1 MIHLNWFTHAEKKK
15 YINSRNASMYSL
27 QKKKYVSTGSI
38 KYCLWSHFSIW
49 GYRCNILMSI
59 YTFHM
64 YLPPLPLTL
73 TAFTFN
79 TACHRLWC
87 LIPHS
92 MCDNIF
98 FSLKFFQFITM
109 SHFYQKQSLP
119 WREIQN
125 HFAGVC
131 KSEFHRLWV
140 LSDLFRED
148 WPILFFFFNK
158 VIKE

>member
-1 MIHLNWFTHAEKKK
+1 MYLNWFIYAEKEN
-15 YINSRNASMYSL
+15 YINSRNANMYSL
-27 QKKKYVSTGSI
+27 QNKKYVSIGSI

-49 GYRCNILMSI
+49 GYRCNILVSI
-59 YTFHM
+59 YTFHV

-92 MCDNIF
+92 MCGYNF
-98 FSLKFFQFITM
+98 FSLKFFQFIAM
-109 SHFYQKQSLP
+109 SHFYQKQPLP
-119 WREIQN
+119 WREIHN

-131 KSEFHRLWV
+131 KSEFHTHWV
-140 LSDLFRED
+140 LSDLFRD
-148 WPILFFFFNK
+148 DSSILFFFFHK
-158 VIKE
+158 VINV